1 MFTSNKITDLKY
13 RVYISFL
20 FSPSPLAEGEGARGG
35 GQKRRS
41 GLNIGRWV
49 GDGMGRKGKAVITGN
64 ENANLAYLW

>member
-35 GQKRRS
+35 AEKEVRTEYRTVGRGWDGQKRE
-41 GLNIGRWV
+41 GCHYG
-49 GDGMGRKGKAVITGN
+49 
-64 ENANLAYLW
+64 E